1 LNSRGWQPYCGVVLI
16 QEERRID
23 ESSSVVVVVV
33 AWSGCLLSQSKKVDR
48 ENDVGC
54 RLSERTRGVESKICE
69 QADGDR
75 SEGRDPRL
83 VARVA
88 RDAVYVL

>member
-1 LNSRGWQPYCGVVLI
+1 MNSRGWQPYCGSVSI

-23 ESSSVVVVVV
+23 ESSSVVVVVVV

-54 RLSERTRGVESKICE
+54 WLSERTRGVESKICE
-69 QADGDR
+69 QAVGSR
-75 SEGRDPRL
+75 SEGRSE
-83 VARVA
+83 ACG
-88 RDAVYVL
+88 

>member
-1 LNSRGWQPYCGVVLI
+1 MSSRGWQPYCGFILI

-23 ESSSVVVVVV
+23 ESSSVVVVVL

-54 RLSERTRGVESKICE
+54 RLSEMTRGVESKICE
-69 QADGDR
+69 QAVGSRSGGR
-75 SEGRDPRL
+75 SEACG
-83 VARVA
+83 
-88 RDAVYVL
+88 